1 MKIFRKIEQAK
12 YSQAAGKGSLRELFL
27 TQGGQTSST
36 FETWDIFIC
45 LKLLFSA
52 LSIILMILFCD
63 YCLQTFLSTS
73 TVSFAPLLLNIASIS
88 SCPYLRDNVWIKSS
102 RLYFVFFCISYF
114 VSWNV
119 HVTWSPVW
127 GVSHSCS
134 PAHWS
139 GKISQKLVPCDQLSV
154 SEIISKNEDL
164 LTSQCIG
171 STIYEYLGILFPAS
185 HCSSQHKQH
194 QILHQQHNGSNIS
207 SRKTKR

>member
-1 MKIFRKIEQAK
+1 M
-12 YSQAAGKGSLRELFL
+12 
-27 TQGGQTSST
+27 
-36 FETWDIFIC
+36 
-45 LKLLFSA
+45 
-52 LSIILMILFCD
+52 SIILLILFCD

-102 RLYFVFFCISYF
+102 RLYFVFCIFLYFIFCKLKCSCA
-114 VSWNV
+114 WL
-119 HVTWSPVW
+119 PVW

-139 GKISQKLVPCDQLSV
+139 GKISQKLVPCDQSCLFQKLLARMRICLHRNALARLSM
-154 SEIISKNEDL
+154 N
-164 LTSQCIG
+164 
-171 STIYEYLGILFPAS
+171 ILASYFPP
-185 HCSSQHKQH
+185 HIVHHKQH